1 MIMRKLLFVICCL
14 FMKTQVW
21 AGGGWPQPKGKG
33 YYKLSQMWIVADQH
47 FTNTGE
53 IDPNGTRGSF
63 FTSIY
68 GEYGIT
74 DRLTGIV
81 NWPFFARSLIYE
93 QVSGT
98 TGQVTDPGDA
108 INGIGDMDISVKYGL
123 TQGKPIAV
131 SASLLLGL
139 PLGESSGG
147 YDGTLQTGDG
157 EFNQMLQIDAGTSF
171 KVGKIYPYTNAFIA
185 FNNRTGGFSDEF
197 RYGLEV
203 GSEVGFVFAVLR
215 IYGVHSFM
223 NGEPNFNTAGT
234 SLFAN
239 NAEYLAINPELS
251 FKISDKWGVSGTL
264 GTAAWGKLIFANP
277 TYSVGVYFKP

>member
-1 MIMRKLLFVICCL
+1 MKKLPLLLFSFLISTWA
-14 FMKTQVW
+14 F

-33 YYKLSQMWIVADQH
+33 YYKLSQMWIVANQH
-47 FTNTGE
+47 FTDAGE
-53 IDPNGTRGSF
+53 IDPNGTRGSY
-63 FTSIY
+63 FTTIY

-81 NWPFFARSLIYE
+81 NWPVFARSTINE

-98 TGQVTDPGDA
+98 TGQVIEPGDA
-108 INGIGDMDISVKYGL
+108 INGVGDMDLTIKYGL
-123 TQGKPIAV
+123 TPGKRIAV

-139 PLGESSGG
+139 PLGESAGG
-147 YDGTLQTGDG
+147 FDGTLQTGDG
-157 EFNQMLQIDAGTSF
+157 EFNQMIQVDAGTSF
-171 KVGKIYPYTNAFIA
+171 KVGTIYPYTNAFVA

-197 RYGLEV
+197 RYGIEAGVEL
-203 GSEVGFVFAVLR
+203 GPVFAALR
-215 IYGVHSFM
+215 VYGVHSFK

-251 FKISDKWGVSGTL
+251 FKITKKVGVSATL

>member
-1 MIMRKLLFVICCL
+1 MVNAAK
-14 FMKTQVW
+14 

-33 YYKLSQMWIVADQH
+33 YYKISQMWILANQH
-47 FTNTGE
+47 FTDTGE
-53 IDPNGTRGSF
+53 LDPNGTRGTY
-63 FTSIY
+63 FTTFY

-74 DRLTGIV
+74 DRFTGIV
-81 NWPFFARSLIYE
+81 NWPFFARSTINE

-98 TGQVTDPGDA
+98 TGQVIDPGDA
-108 INGIGDMDISVKYGL
+108 INGVGDMDITVKYGL
-123 TQGKPIAV
+123 TQNKRMAV

-139 PLGESSGG
+139 PLGQSTGG

-157 EFNQMLQIDAGTSF
+157 EFNQMLQVDAGTSF
-171 KVGKIYPYTNAFIA
+171 KVGNLYPYANAFVA

-197 RYGLEV
+197 RYGIETGV
-203 GSEVGFVFAVLR
+203 EYQRFFAVLR
-215 IYGVHSFM
+215 VYGVSSFK

-251 FKISDKWGVSGTL
+251 FKITDKIGVSATV

-277 TYSVGVYFKP
+277 TYTVGVYFKP